1 MTLDTRLYIHPTMT
15 LHDPGHGHPESPQ
28 RLKTL
33 YQSLEESP
41 ISGTAFVQATPAS
54 KEAIARIHQEHHIQH
69 IEEARGRQSSL
80 DADTSTSEKSVE
92 AAYLAAGAG
101 VQVIDDLL
109 SGQTKT
115 GFVLSRPPGHHAE
128 ADRVM
133 GFCLFNTIAVAA
145 AQARSKGIERIL
157 IVDWDVHH
165 GNGTQHS
172 FYEDPYVLVFNTH
185 QFPFYPGTGRHSEV
199 GGGDGRGFTVN
210 CPLPAGM
217 ADGDYLKVFEEVL
230 VPVAESY
237 KPQLI
242 LVSAGFDAHIRDP
255 LGAMNVSEDGYAD
268 LCGMV
273 LNLAQRFS
281 DGRLALFL
289 EGGYDLQG
297 LEKSVRSCIQ
307 VLTGKTPPQIK
318 ASAQKGGDKAIEFAR
333 AAQAPYWSL

>member
-1 MTLDTRLYIHPTMT
+1 MTLPTRLYTHPTMT
-15 LHDPGHGHPESPQ
+15 LHDPGPGHPESPQ

-33 YQSLEESP
+33 LKSLEDTP
-41 ISGTAFVQATPAS
+41 IPGAKFVQATAAS
-54 KEAIARIHQEHHIQH
+54 KDAIARIHQRQH
-69 IEEARGRQSSL
+69 IEHVEASRGRRSFL

-92 AAYLAAGAG
+92 AAYLASGAG
-101 VQVIDDLL
+101 VQAVDDLL

-145 AQARSKGIERIL
+145 AHARSKGIERVM

-172 FYEDPYVLVFNTH
+172 FYEDPQVLVFNTH
-185 QFPFYPGTGRHSEV
+185 QFPFYPGTGRQSEV
-199 GGGDGRGFTVN
+199 GGGEGRGFTVN
-210 CPLPAGM
+210 CPLPPGM
-217 ADGDYLKVFEEVL
+217 ADGDYLKAFRELL

-237 KPQLI
+237 KPELI

-255 LGAMNVSEDGYAD
+255 IGAMNLSEDGYGD
-268 LCGMV
+268 LCGIT
-273 LNLAQRFS
+273 LELARRFC

-307 VLTGKTPPQIK
+307 VLTGKRPPEIS
-318 ASAQKGGDKAIEFAR
+318 ASAQKGGDKAIQIAR